1 MKTKL
6 QILKESTFYVFTMSF
21 IGFVFYSVLN
31 KIFPENF
38 DLIIG
43 VSCLSSFLITSALM
57 GYLFEK
63 EKPLWLGF
71 LQYAAIGFFSAI
83 ITIILVVIG
92 FPLIFE
98 LLFQN
103 ASDFWK
109 NAFGESSGI
118 SGIIL
123 IIPMIILTFVFVVFG
138 MLAYLFLAFFL
149 GNWLFSFLLQI
160 VYNKYLEKNPNEANS
175 KSSDLK

>member
-31 KIFPENF
+31 RIFPENF
-38 DLIIG
+38 DLVIG
-43 VSCLSSFLITSALM
+43 VSCLTSFLITSALM

-71 LQYAAIGFFSAI
+71 LQYAAIGFFSSILAI
-83 ITIILVVIG
+83 IIALIG

-98 LLFQN
+98 LLYEH

-109 NAFGESSGI
+109 NAFGQSSGI
-118 SGIIL
+118 VGLIL
-123 IIPMIILTFVFVVFG
+123 IIPMIILSFVFVIFG

-160 VYNKYLEKNPNEANS
+160 VYNKYLEKKSDQANS
-175 KSSDLK
+175 KIL